1 MPNGTGETPKRASS
15 CCGADHQE
23 RSEDKAS
30 NNAAMASLSAT
41 STTSA
46 SQDKATPTS
55 DCCEP
60 AAKGRPDYLLWGS
73 VVLVALGYL
82 TYLSFPVS
90 GLADTLP
97 HWLHHYAQGS
107 FELMNAMWWG
117 LAIGVVFV
125 GLIGRVP
132 RETVTQLLGKG
143 GTWSGLLRATGA
155 GVLLDLCSH
164 GILAVGM
171 KLYERGASTGQ
182 VMAFLVASPWNSFS
196 LTLILFGLVGV
207 SWTLL
212 FILLSLVIALITG
225 WCFDRLVAN
234 GKLPENPYSAEITNQ
249 SAPSMLS
256 VLRSTTFSVQGSAA
270 ILKEGF
276 QGAKMVIRWAL
287 FGIVLASLIRALVPA
302 DIFSNWFGPT
312 VVGLLLTLLAATVIE
327 VCSEGSVPIAA
338 DLMTRAGAPG
348 NTFTFLMAGVST
360 DYTEIMTIRDTARSW
375 RVALA
380 LPLITIPQVLVLG
393 YILNI
398 AGS

>member
-1 MPNGTGETPKRASS
+1 MTHDEGEPKQQAS
-15 CCGADHQE
+15 CCEADHGE
-23 RSEDKAS
+23 
-30 NNAAMASLSAT
+30 NNTTKVT
-41 STTSA
+41 SPVAHHHEAQSA
-46 SQDKATPTS
+46 SS
-55 DCCEP
+55 DCCAP
-60 AAKGRPDYLLWGS
+60 TTKNRPDYLLWGS
-73 VVLVALGYL
+73 VALVALGYL
-82 TYLSFPVS
+82 TF
-90 GLADTLP
+90 LATPANRQSELP

-117 LAIGVVFV
+117 LATGILFV

-132 RETVTQLLGKG
+132 RETVTQMLGKG

-182 VMAFLVASPWNSFS
+182 VIAFLVASPWNSFS
-196 LTLILFGLVGV
+196 LTLILFGLIGV
-207 SWTLL
+207 SWTII
-212 FILLSLVIALITG
+212 FILLSLVVALITG
-225 WCFDRLVAN
+225 WCFDRLVAT
-234 GKLPENPYSAEITNQ
+234 GKLPENPYRAEATYQ
-249 SAPSMLS
+249 AAPSLLAVLS
-256 VLRSTTFSVQGSAA
+256 GASFSMGGSVA

-276 QGAKMVIRWAL
+276 RGAKMVIRWAL
-287 FGIVLASLIRALVPA
+287 FGVVMASLIRALVPA
-302 DIFSNWFGPT
+302 DFFGTWFGPT
-312 VVGLLLTLLAATVIE
+312 AVGLLLTLLAATVIE

-348 NTFTFLMAGVST
+348 NTFTFLMAGVAT

-375 RVALA
+375 KVALA

-393 YILNI
+393 YILNV